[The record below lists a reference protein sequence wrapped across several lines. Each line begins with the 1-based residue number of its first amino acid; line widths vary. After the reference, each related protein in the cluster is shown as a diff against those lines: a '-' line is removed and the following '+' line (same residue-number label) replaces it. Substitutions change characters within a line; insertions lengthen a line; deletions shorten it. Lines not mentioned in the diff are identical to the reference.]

1 MNDHKTNFHKQ
12 IETIVFNENENE
24 EDANR
29 LMDSLDD
36 EDGEEQE
43 ERVDPSLKMKELA
56 IYDHQDSQVAKTEDQ
71 NNDLVDDYHYSRDT
85 LYGLIDRG
93 KTALEG
99 ALMVAQESEHPRAY
113 EVTSTIMK
121 NLSDMTKQ
129 LMEVSDSM
137 AKGSSDGGS
146 GKDEKSKPTHN
157 TQINN
162 YYGDK
167 SVDDVL
173 DDLDDE

>member
-1 MNDHKTNFHKQ
+1 MTDHKTNFHKQ
-12 IETIVFNENENE
+12 IETIVFNEPETE
-24 EDANR
+24 EEAER

-36 EDGEEQE
+36 EEDDCE
-43 ERVDPSLKMKELA
+43 EREDPSLKMKELA
-56 IYDHQDSQVAKTEDQ
+56 IYDHRESQVAKTEDQ
-71 NNDLVDDYHYSRDT
+71 NDDLVDDYHYSRDT
-85 LYGLIDRG
+85 LYGLIERG

-99 ALMVAQESEHPRAY
+99 SLMVAQESEHPRAY

-137 AKGSSDGGS
+137 AKGS
-146 GKDEKSKPTHN
+146 GKEKEKTTPTHN